1 MKSAGI
7 FLLSILLLAAVP
19 AAAEGISTGQI
30 SGDYAELRTADVW
43 TGPCFANGEVGLTG
57 NDALMAWRIRKGTW
71 NAVALDGLS
80 VMAVVHARSTL
91 GDPYS
96 NPLPAQAV
104 LLVDNR
110 ATEAQ
115 HAALV
120 QFAQAQNPE
129 LLNHLVAVES
139 SPIRFQVD
147 EWGRHGYVTVEAGQ
161 TARIS
166 TRALREDDR
175 ICHNESVFYPP
186 LAANLDHAMPAVAMD
201 SGYQGNHLGTT
212 WKQSNR
218 RGAFVGTFSF

>member
-1 MKSAGI
+1 MKGAGI
-7 FLLSILLLAAVP
+7 FLLSILLVAAVP
-19 AAAEGISTGQI
+19 AAGEGINTGQI

-80 VMAVVHARSTL
+80 VVAAVHARSTL

-96 NPLPAQAV
+96 DPLPAQVV

-115 HAALV
+115 RAALV

-139 SPIRFQVD
+139 SPIRFAVD

-161 TARIS
+161 TAKIS
-166 TRALREDDR
+166 TRTLHEDDR
-175 ICHNESVFYPP
+175 ICYNESVYYPP

-201 SGYQGNHLGTT
+201 SDYQGNHLGTT

>member
-1 MKSAGI
+1 M
-7 FLLSILLLAAVP
+7 
-19 AAAEGISTGQI
+19 
-30 SGDYAELRTADVW
+30 
-43 TGPCFANGEVGLTG
+43 GLTG

-161 TARIS
+161 TAKIS